1 MSDVE
6 RSGSR
11 ESGSYKPSSSCQ
23 VYHSADM
30 LKVCCVQNEREGKA
44 G

>member
-1 MSDVE
+1 MSQV
-6 RSGSR
+6 S
-11 ESGSYKPSSSCQ
+11 SSSCQ

-44 G
+44 ESKARMYNQKK